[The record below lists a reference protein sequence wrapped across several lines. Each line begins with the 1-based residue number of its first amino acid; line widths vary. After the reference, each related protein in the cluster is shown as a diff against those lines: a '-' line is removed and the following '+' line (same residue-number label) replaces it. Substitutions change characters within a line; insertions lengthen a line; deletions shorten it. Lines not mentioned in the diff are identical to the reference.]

1 MLTNLL
7 YVTIFSARI
16 CHFDLAMALT
26 NGDSITDDP
35 FDDDDDE
42 GDGAVALAQGDDND
56 DDEELGAR

>member
-26 NGDSITDDP
+26 NGDIITDDP

-42 GDGAVALAQGDDND
+42 GDGVVALAQGDDND